1 MFENIICDDYNNTP
15 VNFYFDLENCKFGC
29 IFNQRNKDKE
39 KEYTEKKLLEK
50 KEIIKS
56 WFKEWKEKRIEKT
69 IMWGTVNKKIYQ
81 IRRAYYLDIGQIN
94 LRKSDFGYTI
104 LINPYIKDTEVAEAI
119 FSKLQEVA

>member
-1 MFENIICDDYNNTP
+1 MFENIICDDYSDTP

-29 IFNQRNKDKE
+29 IFNQINKDKE

-56 WFKEWKEKRIEKT
+56 WVKEWKEKRVEKT

-81 IRRAYYLDIGQIN
+81 IKRAYYLDIGQIN
-94 LRKSDFGYTI
+94 LRKTDFGYTI
-104 LINPYIKDTEVAEAI
+104 LVNPYIKDKEIAEAI